1 MTEHLTTDRVTPGDQ
16 GMPISPMAWA
26 RANALGLGLAFGSFA
41 LVGGSIEAAGA
52 DHDSLLRNLPAVVA
66 MVAAGTVFAL
76 LRRRA
81 LGARLAG
88 PAWRAP
94 VIGVG
99 LAAGFVAGL
108 VAPFDF
114 ILGIL
119 AAGTVGG
126 VLQLRS
132 LRRQLGD
139 SRRLLLT
146 GIGAWLV
153 AGLAAV
159 ATAVLTIDVFLVGV
173 LGVDPDA
180 GGVAPFAGIFALL
193 GLIGGAVG
201 GGLEGA
207 TLSRRIRRSQ
217 TRPRPS

>member
-1 MTEHLTTDRVTPGDQ
+1 MTDHLTTGRAAPGDL
-16 GMPISPMAWA
+16 GVPVSPMAWA

-41 LVGGSIEAAGA
+41 LVGGGIEAMGA
-52 DHDSLLRNLPAVVA
+52 DHDSLVRNLPAVIA
-66 MVAAGTVFAL
+66 MAVAGTVFAL
-76 LRRRA
+76 LRRRV
-81 LGARLAG
+81 LGAHLAG
-88 PAWRAP
+88 PGWRAP
-94 VIGVG
+94 AIGAG

-126 VLQLRS
+126 LLQLRS

-159 ATAVLTIDVFLVGV
+159 ATAVLAIDVFLVGV

-180 GGVAPFAGIFALL
+180 AGIAPFAGIFALL

-217 TRPRPS
+217 VE